1 MPDLTGTALA
11 REIWLIRPAAPILL
25 MSGYGGPQLS
35 QRAAV
40 IGINEVLRKPL
51 QRRDLAQSLARMLA
65 SAAQRH

>member
-1 MPDLTGTALA
+1 
-11 REIWLIRPAAPILL
+11 

-40 IGINEVLRKPL
+40 IGINEALRKPL